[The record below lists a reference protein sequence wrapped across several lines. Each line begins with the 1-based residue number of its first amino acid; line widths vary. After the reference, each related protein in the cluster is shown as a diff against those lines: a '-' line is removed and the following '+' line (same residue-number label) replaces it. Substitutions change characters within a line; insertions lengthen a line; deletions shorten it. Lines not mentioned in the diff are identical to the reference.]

1 MILMLVAIRENG
13 ETLMLTLE
21 MRQALWKMEVKN
33 EGLRYKI
40 YGDEKGIPTIGIG
53 RNLAAVGLRP
63 DEIELMFE
71 NDINACWMDLVN
83 EAWFNA
89 LNEARQIVIIDMVF
103 NLGWKGFQEFDTFI
117 KFLQKED
124 WKGAATDLLSQRI
137 ATEEPSRTQYNA
149 QVIEKGV
156 LQ

>member
-1 MILMLVAIRENG
+1 MIAIGTNG
-13 ETLMLTLE
+13 EMRELTLNMKLE
-21 MRQALWKMEVKN
+21 LRKLEIKN

-40 YGDEKGIPTIGIG
+40 YSDDKGIPTIGIG
-53 RNLAAVGLRP
+53 RNLSAVGLRP
-63 DEIELMFE
+63 DEIDLMFE
-71 NDINACWMDLVN
+71 NDINACFMDLVN
-83 EAWFNA
+83 EAWFNS

-124 WKGAATDLLSQRI
+124 WKGAADDLLSQRI
-137 ATEEPSRTQYNA
+137 AEEEPSRTQYNA

-156 LQ
+156 L